1 MRYPSKPRPPNAPSP
16 SHPPP
21 HHPPPPPQNLKD
33 TWNHA
38 FGLLQKMG
46 KSLMLPVSVLPV
58 AGLLLGLGSARLIE
72 LQQIEQ
78 GLLETSKFWWL
89 PEWLATIMRNSGDAI
104 FASMPLIFAIAVA
117 IGYTGNDGVS
127 ALAATVG
134 LMVFLATLGAVATGM
149 GLETTSVLGVSTLD
163 TGVFGGLI
171 MGCVAAYMFNRFF
184 RISLPPY
191 LGFFA
196 GKRFVPI
203 ITALAAILVGLLMSV
218 IWPPVGAVINSF
230 AQSAAEGQNV
240 PLTVAVYG
248 FVERLLLPFGLH
260 HVWNVPFFFEI
271 GSFQDPITGEIVRGD
286 IARFFAGDPTAG
298 ILGGA
303 YWFKMFGLPA
313 AAIAIWHSAKPK
325 NRKQVGGLMISA
337 ALTSFLTGITEP
349 IEFSFLFV
357 APVLFGV
364 HAVMAGFCDWL
375 FVTLGGRM
383 GFTFSHGLID
393 FVLFSSLGTKVWL
406 IPALAPVFAALYYFT
421 FRFMIWQFDL
431 KTPGREDDVETDEA
445 TAAITGDQAEM
456 AKALVLAFGGRS
468 NIKNLDACI
477 TRLRITVN
485 DMAKVNVPRLKAL
498 GASGVLQMGQNAQA
512 IFGPRS
518 DNLKTDM
525 ADYLKTA
532 GPEADAVEVPVEG
545 FGDDTLPALAQ
556 IPADPQAGE
565 KAEAMVAALGGA
577 NNIRAVDPVA
587 LTRLRV
593 EVTDAAAVDEAALQA
608 AGVQG
613 LMRLQD
619 DVLHLVIGL
628 NAEQYA
634 GEMAKRLGTKV

>member
-1 MRYPSKPRPPNAPSP
+1 M
-16 SHPPP
+16 
-21 HHPPPPPQNLKD
+21 NLKD

-634 GEMAKRLGTKV
+634 GEMAKRLGAKV

>member
-1 MRYPSKPRPPNAPSP
+1 M
-16 SHPPP
+16 
-21 HHPPPPPQNLKD
+21 NLKD

-634 GEMAKRLGTKV
+634 GEMAKRLGTRV